1 MTFTEVMLLLN
12 FISSIVFGILGLTTG
27 NKKK

>member
-12 FISSIVFGILGLTTG
+12 FVSSIVFGILNLTIG

>member
-1 MTFTEVMLLLN
+1 MTFTEVILLLS
-12 FISSIVFGILGLTTG
+12 FVSSIVFDILDLTIG